1 MWQHHLQAHSL
12 DTYIV
17 VILPPQVDS
26 INIHAPIISPIVRQR
41 NNELHTHFRRG
52 IDDFVES
59 RNVYRRLTIRA
70 PALEDD
76 FRAAGAFAAVLGQA
90 GRVVGG
96 VLVVEAPG
104 AEDLEA
110 GLFGGGEAE
119 FDVCL
124 VVVEGEVLEELTL
137 SACVCGSF
145 WLAGWLLSKC
155 CGGFRTHVGVAAGE
169 VEVFAV
175 QFELCSGGRH
185 EAFRGFAGRKSCYC
199 AYKQGDGGEVDQH
212 LVVRRSR
219 ASE

>member
-1 MWQHHLQAHSL
+1 MSFTPTFVAALTTLSKAATS
-12 DTYIV
+12 IV
-17 VILPPQVDS
+17 ALPSAPQRWKTTSVPP
-26 INIHAPIISPIVRQR
+26 APSP
-41 NNELHTHFRRG
+41 
-52 IDDFVES
+52 
-59 RNVYRRLTIRA
+59 
-70 PALEDD
+70 P
-76 FRAAGAFAAVLGQA
+76 
-90 GRVVGG
+90 VVGG